1 MNVSDKRRKWL
12 KAWAKR
18 NQAGRRD
25 RLAEGAAPRWR
36 AGLLLGSLQA
46 CAMRA
51 GWDYDRRQRFYA
63 MAERIPAVVLHGRT
77 DPAALAEVDKWR

>member
-1 MNVSDKRRKWL
+1 MKIDYKRRNVL

-18 NQAGRRD
+18 KQANCRD
-25 RLAEGAAPRWR
+25 RLAEGAAPIWR

-51 GWDYDRRQRFYA
+51 EWDYDKRLRFYA
-63 MAERIPAVVLHGRT
+63 MADRIPAIVLHGRT
-77 DPAALAEVDKWR
+77 DPAALAVVDNWR